1 MQFRQ
6 VPAAIPAGRGEPSVR
21 AGLNRFEIHPMRVS
35 AARQGP
41 MKESGLAPS
50 NPLGAF
56 PLSERQTA
64 YVAG

>member
-35 AARQGP
+35 AARAKDP
-41 MKESGLAPS
+41 
-50 NPLGAF
+50 
-56 PLSERQTA
+56 
-64 YVAG
+64 